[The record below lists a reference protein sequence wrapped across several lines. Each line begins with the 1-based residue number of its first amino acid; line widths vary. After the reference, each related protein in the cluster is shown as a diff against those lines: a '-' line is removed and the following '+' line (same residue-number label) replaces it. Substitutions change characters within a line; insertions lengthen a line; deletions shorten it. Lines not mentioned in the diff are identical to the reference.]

1 MTYVYFISNERQSV
15 VKIGIAN
22 KPLRRLKTFQ
32 TANHEALILL
42 RVIKVPS
49 REMAFQLESALHQK
63 FKKYHIRG
71 EWFKLTVSL
80 RHFIETYEGA
90 TLSVVDQ
97 FISYLTTIASLLGVV
112 LIVLLFFNGY
122 F

>member
-15 VKIGIAN
+15 VKIGVAN

-32 TANHEALILL
+32 TANHEKLKILK
-42 RVIKVPS
+42 VIKVAN
-49 REMAFQLESALHQK
+49 RETAFQLESALHHK

-71 EWFKLTVSL
+71 EWFNLTKTL
-80 RHFIETYEGA
+80 LNFIETYQE
-90 TLSVVDQ
+90 TKVSFVEQ
-97 FISYLTTIASLLGVV
+97 SISYLGMVASILGFTLLGIMI
-112 LIVLLFFNGY
+112 LNGY